1 MKQLYGNPDELIEV
15 SNIQESKGEMGSGL
29 KSSLENDGE
38 NDLVHQKSNDGSLED
53 TLISLLSSP
62 EFTRSSSDQKVLML
76 LKSDSRLTLDRIAG
90 FLNMTK
96 RGVQKITNRL
106 QQTGVLSRK
115 GSTKAGEWMVKE
127 GI

>member
-1 MKQLYGNPDELIEV
+1 M
-15 SNIQESKGEMGSGL
+15 SWNIQESKGEMGSGL
-29 KSSLENDGE
+29 KSSQENDGE
-38 NDLVHQKSNDGSLED
+38 NDLIHQKSNDSSLED

-96 RGVQKITNRL
+96 EGAQKITNRL
-106 QQTGVLSRK
+106 QQTGVLYRK
-115 GSTKAGEWMVKE
+115 GSTKAGEWIVKE

>member
-1 MKQLYGNPDELIEV
+1 MLYGNPEDLIEV
-15 SNIQESKGEMGSGL
+15 SDTQESKGKMGDGL
-29 KSSLENDGE
+29 KNSPENDGE
-38 NDLVHQKSNDGSLED
+38 HDSVHQKSNKGSLED
-53 TLISLLSSP
+53 MLTSLLSSP

-76 LKSDSRLTLDRIAG
+76 LKSDPRLTLDRIAG

-106 QQTGVLSRK
+106 QLTGTLSRK
-115 GSTKAGEWMVKE
+115 GSTKAGEWVVKE